1 MIAAPVAKRPARP
14 YGRPAMSTPH
24 PAPGL
29 LGRRR
34 ERAAID
40 ALIAAVRAGESRALV
55 VRGDAGVGKSALLE
69 YVAERATGCQIVHAL
84 GMELAFAGLH
94 QLCTP
99 LLDRLERLPA
109 PQRDALATA
118 FGLRAGEAPD
128 RFLVSLAVLSLL
140 GAAAEERPLVCLVD
154 DAQWLDRA
162 SAQVLGFVARRLVA
176 ESVAVVFAS
185 RQRTGDRA
193 LKVLPEL
200 VVAGLGHDDAQAL
213 LRSVVAGP
221 LDDRV
226 RERIIAETAGNPLAL
241 LELPRGRNPAELA
254 GGFGLP
260 RVGGSASLS
269 ARIEQ
274 SFARRVERMPEATQR
289 LLLIA
294 AAEPIGDPTLLV
306 QAADRMGLDIDEAL
320 TGAEELITVDD
331 RVRFRH
337 PLVRSA
343 VYGIASAA
351 DRRRAHAALAESI
364 TPADDGDRRAWHRAH
379 AAAAP
384 DEAVAA
390 ELEASAGR
398 AQARGGLAAAAAFL
412 ERAVALTPEPGRRAQ
427 RALMAAR
434 AAHAAGGA
442 DAASALLNAAQQGP
456 LDESDDARRQLLEAE
471 IAFNSQRGRDAPAL
485 LVAAARRLEPLDAGL
500 SRAAHL
506 QAIWA
511 ACVAMH
517 LAATGAID
525 VSSAARGA
533 PPPTGTPAPADL
545 MLDGLATRFV
555 DGFGAGAP
563 TMQRALQEFEPDGLF
578 DMAWVWLAV
587 ELWDADAWFELGTR
601 QVQAARDAGALTVL
615 PLALHT
621 IAAWHVLAGDL
632 ALADTLVAESDSI
645 LAATGDAPMSHAQLY
660 LSALRGIDA
669 QALITESIR
678 DGTQRGEGVL
688 VRHAEHA
695 AATLYA
701 GLGRYDHAMTWAQRE
716 VEHNPHAFYMTALP
730 ELVEAAVRCDE
741 PETARRALDALCE
754 KTQAS
759 RTAWARGVEARSRA
773 LLADGDDADTLYRQ
787 AISELDESR
796 MRVDCARAQLLYGEW
811 LRRQNR
817 RVDARV
823 QLRAAHEA
831 FATMGAGPFADRAAH
846 ELRATGE
853 TVRKRTVDTL
863 DELTPQE
870 AQIARLAADGNTN
883 AEIGAQLFLSPRTVE
898 WHMRKVF
905 TKLGISSRRELHSAL
920 PGRPA
925 AVPL

>member
-1 MIAAPVAKRPARP
+1 
-14 YGRPAMSTPH
+14 MSIPDVGPPT
-24 PAPGL
+24 PGL

-34 ERAAID
+34 ECD
-40 ALIAAVRAGESRALV
+40 ALDTLIATVREGESQTLV

-69 YVAERATGCQIVHAL
+69 YLAERATDCRIVRTL
-84 GMELAFAGLH
+84 GVESEMELAFAGLH

-99 LLDRLERLPA
+99 LLDRLASLPE
-109 PQRDALATA
+109 PQQDALATA
-118 FGLRAGEAPD
+118 FGLRAGAPPD
-128 RFLVSLAVLSLL
+128 RFMVSLAVLSLV

-185 RQRTGDRA
+185 RRPAGGRA
-193 LKVLPEL
+193 LKALPEL
-200 VVAGLGHDDAQAL
+200 VVEGLAYDDARAL
-213 LRSVVAGP
+213 LRSVVGGP

-226 RERIIAETAGNPLAL
+226 RDRIIAETAGNPLAL

-260 RVGGSASLS
+260 QAGPLS
-269 ARIEQ
+269 TRIEQ
-274 SFARRVERMPEATQR
+274 SFARRVERMPQVTQQ

-294 AAEPIGDPTLLV
+294 AAEPTGDPTLV
-306 QAADRMGLDIDEAL
+306 GQAAERMGVDVDEAL
-320 TGAEELITVDD
+320 AGAEELLTVDD

-337 PLVRSA
+337 PLVRST
-343 VYGIASAA
+343 VYGVASPA

-384 DEAVAA
+384 DDAVAA
-390 ELEASAGR
+390 ELDASAGR
-398 AQARGGLAAAAAFL
+398 AHARGGLAAAAAFL
-412 ERAVALTPEPGRRAQ
+412 ERAAALTPDPGRRAH
-427 RALMAAR
+427 RALRAAR

-442 DAASALLNAAQQGP
+442 DAAAALLKAAQQGP
-456 LDESDDARRQLLEAE
+456 LDEAQSARRQLLEAE
-471 IAFNSQRGRDAPAL
+471 VEFSSRRGRGSAAL
-485 LVAAARRLEPLDAGL
+485 FVAAAQRLEPLDAAL
-500 SRAAHL
+500 SRDAYVE
-506 QAIWA
+506 AIWS
-511 ACVAMH
+511 ACFALH
-517 LAATGAID
+517 LASPSGPLD
-525 VSSAARGA
+525 VAVAARAA
-533 PPPTGTPAPADL
+533 PAAPAAATPADL

-555 DGFGAGAP
+555 DGYRAGAP
-563 TMQRALQEFEPDGLF
+563 ALYRALDEFRRSGTEGVLHPGW
-578 DMAWVWLAV
+578 WVWLAV
-587 ELWDADAWFELGTR
+587 ELWDADAWFELGSR
-601 QVQAARDAGALTVL
+601 HVQAARDAGALTNL

-621 IAAWHVLAGDL
+621 MAEWHTRAGDF
-632 ALADTLVAESDSI
+632 ALAETLLCESESI
-645 LAATGDAPMSHAQLY
+645 MAATGEAPMSHARLH
-660 LSALRGIDA
+660 LSAFRGIDA
-669 QALITESIR
+669 QTLITESIR
-678 DGTQRGEGVL
+678 DGTERGEGIL

-701 GLGRYDHAMTWAQRE
+701 GLGRYDAALSWAQRE

-730 ELVEAAVRCDE
+730 ELVEAAVHCDE

-773 LLADGDDADTLYRQ
+773 LIADGDDADALYRE
-787 AISELDESR
+787 AISELSESP
-796 MRVDCARAQLLYGEW
+796 MRVESARAQLLYGEW
-811 LRRQNR
+811 LRRQQR
-817 RVDARV
+817 RVDAREH
-823 QLRAAHEA
+823 LRAAHEA
-831 FATMGAGPFADRAAH
+831 FATMGAGPFADRAAR

-863 DELTPQE
+863 DDLTPQE

-883 AEIGAQLFLSPRTVE
+883 VEIAAQLFLSPRTVE

-905 TKLGISSRRELHSAL
+905 SKLSISSRRELRTAL
-920 PGRPA
+920 PGRPSA
-925 AVPL
+925 MRV